1 MVKSGL
7 ANGLLSGRSFW
18 GLRNSHHFYPYRFYS
33 DTLGEE
39 IKTSP
44 TEPPYVLPLLLLTMV
59 LNVVDWAFTQVA
71 LANGSAVE
79 LNPLVAT
86 LFSHSPLAAL
96 LWKVFIVGVC
106 CVLLFVYRFHRP
118 VYVTIWVVAVWF
130 VLLTGYQIIGRAL
143 LT

>member
-1 MVKSGL
+1 M
-7 ANGLLSGRSFW
+7 LL
-18 GLRNSHHFYPYRFYS
+18 N
-33 DTLGEE
+33 
-39 IKTSP
+39 I
-44 TEPPYVLPLLLLTMV
+44 
-59 LNVVDWAFTQVA
+59 VDWALTQAA
-71 LANGSAVE
+71 LASGLAVE

-86 LFSHSPLAAL
+86 LFSHSPFAAL